1 MASDTRNC
9 DGCRLRQA
17 LAKRPVRKYR
27 IFWTFYALGVIEL
40 AEIELEFLGA
50 ATRWRTDGVAWLN
63 ESFLPAH
70 RVTNPERL
78 ISESAILSESAM
90 LSEVAI
96 LF

>member
-1 MASDTRNC
+1 
-9 DGCRLRQA
+9 
-17 LAKRPVRKYR
+17 
-27 IFWTFYALGVIEL
+27 VIEL

-78 ISESAILSESAM
+78 ISE
-90 LSEVAI
+90 VAI